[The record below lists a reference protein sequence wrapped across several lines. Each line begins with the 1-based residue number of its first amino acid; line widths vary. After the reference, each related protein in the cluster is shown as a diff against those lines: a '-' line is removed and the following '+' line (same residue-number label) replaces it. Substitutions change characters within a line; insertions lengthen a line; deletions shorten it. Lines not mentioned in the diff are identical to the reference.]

1 MRKYIYTVLCG
12 ALVVTLFS
20 ACGGGS
26 SSGSS
31 ADASAGSS
39 DGVFGNVP
47 GVVAKY
53 IQKQDDFQ
61 EEALKKA
68 ETITD
73 MEEATK
79 LQKELEALE
88 AESENK
94 IEAAAQGLVGKKI
107 PCGMADSLFYTI
119 TSEPVIT
126 KAFANGDDAV
136 SMEITFR
143 AAQKEAMEIAKM
155 EYFNYPICYEL
166 VDAEG
171 TPLWASGKDIVT
183 RNTQPVKFEAG
194 QDYGQDFV
202 INLSIHKK
210 NVDKLKN
217 AAKMV
222 FISKAEYD
230 EVLKQLK

>member
-1 MRKYIYTVLCG
+1 MRKYIYGVFCSTFVA
-12 ALVVTLFS
+12 ALLS
-20 ACGGGS
+20 ACSGGS
-26 SSGSS
+26 SVEGTSASS
-31 ADASAGSS
+31 SEGMFGEAS
-39 DGVFGNVP
+39 
-47 GVVAKY
+47 GVVSEY

-61 EEALKKA
+61 QEVAKKA

-79 LQKELEALE
+79 LQKELDALE
-88 AESENK
+88 DEAK
-94 IEAAAQGLVGKKI
+94 TRIEAAAQGLVGKKI
-107 PCGMADSLFYTI
+107 PCEMADSLFYTI
-119 TSEPVIT
+119 ISEPVIT
-126 KAFANGDDAV
+126 KAFANGSKAI

-155 EYFNYPICYEL
+155 KYSDYLIGYKL

-171 TPLWASGKDIVT
+171 TPLWVDAKYIVT
-183 RNTQPVKFEAG
+183 GNTEPVKFEAG

-202 INLSIHKK
+202 IALSIHDK

-222 FISKAEYD
+222 FISKGEYD
-230 EVLKQLK
+230 EVQKQLK